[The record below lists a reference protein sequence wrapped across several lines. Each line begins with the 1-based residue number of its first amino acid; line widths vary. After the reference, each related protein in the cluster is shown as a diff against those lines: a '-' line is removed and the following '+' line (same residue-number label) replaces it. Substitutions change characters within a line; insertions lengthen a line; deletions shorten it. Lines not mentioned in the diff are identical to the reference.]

1 MAYPSYNAGAYPQAA
16 AASTQGIRNL
26 FKKAYVEFVRN
37 KIQQEFSDLQD
48 TCGREELRGDPLYLD
63 AYKKISL
70 TTRAIKQQYGAY
82 TTGGDKLYS
91 HTQTERRIL
100 KPSFF
105 EFAEVFDPRHEKAW
119 MRAVSPDSSYTRNV
133 MAAFNRKKDETIAL
147 AYDSAVTLEGEKV
160 TGTAAVNATT
170 SEKTI
175 YLGDARL
182 AAAGGVT
189 TGGKLDLGSLI
200 LASRLLNQE
209 GHRGRRFAAVH
220 PLGLEMLLADTNITS
235 ADYNSIRLL
244 MRGEIDSFMGFEWRI
259 SPEVPTITVQP
270 LSGSTTTDQE
280 TGYGAYFYTEDA
292 MVFGMT
298 NDVRIRFDE
307 IPSRGYA
314 LQAYHE
320 FGVGAVRMD
329 ENAIVRVMHVD

>member
-1 MAYPSYNAGAYPQAA
+1 MAYPTYTAAAYPQAA

-26 FKKAYVEFVRN
+26 FKKAYVEFIRN
-37 KIQQEFSDLQD
+37 KIQQDFSELED
-48 TCGREELRGDPLYLD
+48 TCSREDLRGDPLYLD

-82 TTGGDKLYS
+82 TTGGDKLYG

-100 KPSFF
+100 KPSFY
-105 EFAEVFDPRHEKAW
+105 EFAEVFDPRHERAW
-119 MRAVSPDSSYTRNV
+119 MRAVTPDSSYTRNV
-133 MAAFNRKKDETIAL
+133 MAAFNRQKDSTIAT
-147 AYDSAVTLEGEKV
+147 AFDSAVTLEGEQI
-160 TGTAAVNATT
+160 TGSAAIDT
-170 SEKTI
+170 
-175 YLGDARL
+175 
-182 AAAGGVT
+182 T
-189 TGGKLDLGSLI
+189 TGGKTIHRNDPRLPASAATTSMTLEHVI
-200 LASRLLNQE
+200 LASRLLNVE
-209 GHRGRRFAAVH
+209 GHRGRRYASVH
-220 PLGLEMLLADTNITS
+220 PVGLDMLLNDTNITS

-244 MRGEIDSFMGFEWRI
+244 MRGEISSFMGFEWRV
-259 SPEVPTITVQP
+259 SPEIPTGTVS
-270 LSGSTTTDQE
+270 LTAGVTTGQT

-307 IPSRGYA
+307 IPQRGYA

-329 ENAIVRVMHVD
+329 ENAIVRVSHVD